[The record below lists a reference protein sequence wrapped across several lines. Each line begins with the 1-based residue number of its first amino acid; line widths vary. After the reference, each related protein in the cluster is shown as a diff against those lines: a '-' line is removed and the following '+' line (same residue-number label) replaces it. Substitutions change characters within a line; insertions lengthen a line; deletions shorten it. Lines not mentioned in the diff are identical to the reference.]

1 MNERDAYVQKMK
13 AKLDEWNAELDKLSA
28 KAEAAEADAK
38 LEYQDQIDELEKLRN
53 QVREK
58 LGEVESASDDA
69 WEDVRQ
75 GAEAALNEMNNAISN
90 ALKRFK

>member
-28 KAEAAEADAK
+28 QAEAAEADAK

-53 QVREK
+53 QARQK

-69 WEDVRQ
+69 WADVRQ
-75 GAEAALNEMNNAISN
+75 GAEAALNEMNNAFSN

>member
-28 KAEAAEADAK
+28 QAEAAEADAK

-53 QVREK
+53 QARQK

>member
-1 MNERDAYVQKMK
+1 MSERDAYVQKMK

-53 QVREK
+53 QARQK